1 MLNNLSLNSAYKSDK
16 EKQQIELKMRK
27 NYIFFLLLYLNE
39 YKTEITTHTHTYRQ
53 TTKNSVSKQQRLL
66 CECASLV
73 LAPCKTIS

>member
-39 YKTEITTHTHTYRQ
+39 YKTEITTHTHIQ
-53 TTKNSVSKQQRLL
+53 TDDEKFSKQHRLL

-73 LAPCKTIS
+73 IAPCKTIS